1 MPQKALNVYQTL
13 SLLEGG
19 VWEQD
24 YCFPNPVSVML
35 VTCKIHISRVGHMIA
50 ISAVLNVE
58 SWLLNIASA
67 VRSHKG
73 QGELLLYNICTISVN

>member
-24 YCFPNPVSVML
+24 YCFPDPVSVML
-35 VTCKIHISRVGHMIA
+35 VMCKTHISHVGHMIA
-50 ISAVLNVE
+50 VSAVLNVE
-58 SWLLNIASA
+58 HSERCSLT
-67 VRSHKG
+67 K
-73 QGELLLYNICTISVN
+73 TKVNYYCQYFGWILVA